1 MIGQDGAVDGEQ
13 GLGAWEADREGC
25 EMALLRRQ
33 LRLKPD
39 SSIVRG
45 SLSLV

>member
-13 GLGAWEADREGC
+13 GLGAWKADREGC

-33 LRLKPD
+33 DRLKPNL
-39 SSIVRG
+39 SIVRG